1 MTACPKVPETYHLI
15 GEAELAIMKKTAYL
29 VSVTRG
35 SILVNRHSSS
45 LWRVEL
51 IAGAG
56 LDGAEMEPVPPDS
69 PLWDTPNLIITLQ
82 RAGVSQ
88 HQLQKTFEF
97 FCDNLRCYLKG
108 EKLENIVDKNLGF

>member
-1 MTACPKVPETYHLI
+1 MEP
-15 GEAELAIMKKTAYL
+15 
-29 VSVTRG
+29 
-35 SILVNRHSSS
+35 
-45 LWRVEL
+45 

-56 LDGAEMEPVPPDS
+56 LDVAEMEPVPPDS